1 MELSARLDREIT
13 MEYASPSAVQTP
25 SGFSGE
31 SEGESH
37 VGGGESRQGV
47 RRILF
52 ASQKGGV
59 GKTASAVNVAT
70 CLAQY
75 GSRVLLVDTD
85 PIGSVAAC
93 FGVTIAPGH
102 PGLFGLEQ
110 WDLADLV
117 IPDVAPSL
125 DLLPYAEDRR
135 PVDLNAL
142 HKSLDELGKRVQG
155 TYEFM
160 VVDSRPSV
168 ADMTRRLCQ
177 VVDEVVVVFQCHPLA
192 YRTLGGILGQLRDAR
207 SDGANARLLGL
218 LLTMVDPND
227 PRQEQLEA
235 HIRRSLGQALFPVS
249 IPFDGSMAE
258 GLMMDRPLVLH
269 SPDSPASSAYEALTQ
284 HLIAAAAQT
293 S

>member
-1 MELSARLDREIT
+1 MD
-13 MEYASPSAVQTP
+13 YGASTAVQTP
-25 SGFSGE
+25 SGYSGAA
-31 SEGESH
+31 GDK
-37 VGGGESRQGV
+37 GKKPV

-70 CLAQY
+70 CLAGY
-75 GSRVLLVDTD
+75 GSKVLLVDTD

-110 WDLADLV
+110 WDLTDLV
-117 IPDVAPSL
+117 IPDVAPNL

-142 HKSLDELGKRVQG
+142 HRSLGELSERIQG
-155 TYEFM
+155 EYDYL

-249 IPFDGSMAE
+249 IPFDNSIAE
-258 GLMMDRPLVLH
+258 GLMLDRPLVLH
-269 SPDSPASSAYEALTQ
+269 SPDSPAAAAYEALTQ
-284 HLIAAAAQT
+284 CLLAATAQAP
-293 S
+293 

>member
-1 MELSARLDREIT
+1 MD
-13 MEYASPSAVQTP
+13 YGASTAVQTP
-25 SGFSGE
+25 VSTAGDGAAK
-31 SEGESH
+31 
-37 VGGGESRQGV
+37 RPV

-70 CLAQY
+70 CLAGY
-75 GSRVLLVDTD
+75 GSKVLIVDTD

-110 WDLADLV
+110 WDLNDLV
-117 IPDVAPSL
+117 IPDVAPNL

-142 HKSLDELGKRVQG
+142 HRSLGELSKRIDG
-155 TYEFM
+155 HYDYM

-218 LLTMVDPND
+218 LLTMVDSKD
-227 PRQEQLEA
+227 PRQEQLET

-249 IPFDGSMAE
+249 IPYDTTVAE
-258 GLMMDRPLVLH
+258 GLMLDRPLVLH
-269 SPDSPASSAYEALTQ
+269 SPDSPAASAYEALTQ
-284 HLIAAAAQT
+284 TLLAAVAQPV
-293 S
+293 

>member
-1 MELSARLDREIT
+1 
-13 MEYASPSAVQTP
+13 MEYGAQATVQAPPGAAFSADRS
-25 SGFSGE
+25 SG
-31 SEGESH
+31 
-37 VGGGESRQGV
+37 RPA

-59 GKTASAVNVAT
+59 GKTASAVNVAAS
-70 CLAQY
+70 LAGS

-110 WDLADLV
+110 WELSDLV
-117 IPDVAPSL
+117 IPDVAPNL

-142 HKSLDELGKRVQG
+142 HRSLIELGKRVAG
-155 TYEFM
+155 VYDY
-160 VVDSRPSV
+160 VIVDSRPSV

-218 LLTMVDPND
+218 LLTMVDSTD
-227 PRQEQLEA
+227 PRQEQLEV

-249 IPFDGSMAE
+249 IPFDTSVAE
-258 GLMMDRPLVLH
+258 GLMLDRPAVIH
-269 SPDSPASSAYEALTQ
+269 SPDSPAAAAYEALTQ
-284 HLIAAAAQT
+284 HILVAAAQPA
-293 S
+293 

>member
-1 MELSARLDREIT
+1 
-13 MEYASPSAVQTP
+13 MEYGAQVAEQAPA
-25 SGFSGE
+25 GL
-31 SEGESH
+31 EGGAGRGP
-37 VGGGESRQGV
+37 GGKPA

-59 GKTASAVNVAT
+59 GKTASAVNVAA
-70 CLAQY
+70 CLAGY
-75 GSRVLLVDTD
+75 GNKVLIVDTD

-102 PGLFGLEQ
+102 PGLFGMEQ
-110 WDLADLV
+110 WELGDLV
-117 IPDVAPSL
+117 IPDVAPNL

-142 HKSLDELGKRVQG
+142 HRSLTELSNRVAG
-155 TYEFM
+155 IYDYV

-218 LLTMVDPND
+218 LLTMVDSSD

-249 IPFDGSMAE
+249 IPFDNSIAE
-258 GLMMDRPLVLH
+258 GLMLDRPAVLH
-269 SPDSPASSAYEALTQ
+269 SPDSPAASAYEALTQ
-284 HLIAAAAQT
+284 HLVVAAAQPA
-293 S
+293 

>member
-1 MELSARLDREIT
+1 MNYGAQ
-13 MEYASPSAVQTP
+13 AAVQTP
-25 SGFSGE
+25 RDLSGGA
-31 SEGESH
+31 GTR
-37 VGGGESRQGV
+37 GGSKKPV

-59 GKTASAVNVAT
+59 GKTASAVNVA
-70 CLAQY
+70 CALA
-75 GSRVLLVDTD
+75 GAGNRVMIVDTD

-110 WDLADLV
+110 WELEDLV
-117 IPDVAPSL
+117 LPDVAPNL

-142 HKSLDELGKRVQG
+142 HRSLEELSKRVAG
-155 TYEFM
+155 VYDYII
-160 VVDSRPSV
+160 VDSRPSV

-218 LLTMVDPND
+218 LLTMVDSTD
-227 PRQEQLEA
+227 PRQEQLEM
-235 HIRRSLGQALFPVS
+235 HIRRSLGQALFPIT
-249 IPFDGSMAE
+249 IPFDASIAE
-258 GLMMDRPLVLH
+258 GLMLDRPAVIH
-269 SPDSPASSAYEALTQ
+269 CPASPAAMAYKELTE
-284 HLIAAAAQT
+284 HLITATAEN

>member
-1 MELSARLDREIT
+1 MDYGT
-13 MEYASPSAVQTP
+13 GVAVQTP
-25 SGFSGE
+25 AGHSGVTGR
-31 SEGESH
+31 GAA
-37 VGGGESRQGV
+37 GGGKPA

-59 GKTASAVNVAT
+59 GKTASAVNVAC
-70 CLAQY
+70 CLAGY

-93 FGVTIAPGH
+93 FGSTIAPGH

-110 WDLADLV
+110 WEMSDLV
-117 IPDVAPSL
+117 LPEVAPNL

-135 PVDLNAL
+135 PVDLNAV
-142 HKSLDELGKRVQG
+142 HRSLQELTKRAAGV
-155 TYEFM
+155 YDY
-160 VVDSRPSV
+160 VIVDSRPSV

-177 VVDEVVVVFQCHPLA
+177 VVDDVVVVFQCHPLA

-218 LLTMVDPND
+218 LLTMVDAND

-235 HIRRSLGQALFPVS
+235 HIRRSLGQALFATS
-249 IPFDGSMAE
+249 IPYDPSIAE
-258 GLMMDRPLVLH
+258 GLMLDRPAVIH
-269 SPDSPASSAYEALTQ
+269 SPNSPASTAYQALTEAM
-284 HLIAAAAQT
+284 LTAAPQNA
-293 S
+293 

>member
-1 MELSARLDREIT
+1 MDYGTRTAVRPPEGYA
-13 MEYASPSAVQTP
+13 ASPPYEGARERSAP
-25 SGFSGE
+25 P
-31 SEGESH
+31 
-37 VGGGESRQGV
+37 V

-70 CLAQY
+70 SLGQCGA
-75 GSRVLLVDTD
+75 RVLLVDTD
-85 PIGSVAAC
+85 PNGSVAAC
-93 FGVTIAPGH
+93 FGLTIAPGH

-117 IPDVAPSL
+117 IPDVAPNL
-125 DLLPYAEDRR
+125 DILPYAEDRR
-135 PVDLNAL
+135 PVDLNSL
-142 HKSLDELGKRVQG
+142 HRSLGELANRVVGHYQ
-155 TYEFM
+155 Y
-160 VVDSRPSV
+160 VIVDSRPSV

-218 LLTMVDPND
+218 LLTMVDPTD

-249 IPFDGSMAE
+249 IPYDHSVAE
-258 GLMMDRPLVLH
+258 GLMLDRPLVLH
-269 SPDSPASSAYEALTQ
+269 SPDSPAASAYEALTQ
-284 HLIAAAAQT
+284 HLLAAVPG
-293 S
+293 